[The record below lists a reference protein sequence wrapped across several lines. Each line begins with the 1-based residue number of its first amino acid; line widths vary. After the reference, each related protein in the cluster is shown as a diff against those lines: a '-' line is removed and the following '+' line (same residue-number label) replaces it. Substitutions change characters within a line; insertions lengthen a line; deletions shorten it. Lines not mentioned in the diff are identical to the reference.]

1 MSESQSQRAESAPSP
16 ASTLRGIWQGVPGH
30 QIELDADCSPTKVC
44 RNMKDVTFDGYA
56 EEGGDIASAW
66 KRTLER
72 EGKLGGSSLGD
83 LILGD
88 QR

>member
-1 MSESQSQRAESAPSP
+1 MSESESQQGQSP
-16 ASTLRGIWQGVPGH
+16 AAVLRGIWQGVPGH
-30 QIELDADCSPTKVC
+30 QVELDAECSPTKVC

-56 EEGGDIASAW
+56 ENGGDIASAW
-66 KRTLER
+66 KLTLER

-83 LILGD
+83 LILGE